1 MSVQTTCHLLM
12 IRPRHFGYNE
22 ETAHDNAFQMQDN
35 SLNPFDI
42 QQNALKE
49 FDNFV
54 ALLRAAGVYVT
65 VIEDSEAP
73 RKTDAVFPNNWISTH
88 GDGTLITYPM
98 YAPSRRTERR
108 TAILEQLKETF
119 LVQNKITLEHHE
131 DEQRYLESTG
141 SMILDRTN
149 KMVYACHS
157 SRTDEKVLDE
167 FCQKMSYRKILF
179 HAVDE
184 HGMPIYH
191 TNVMMALGID
201 FVIICIE
208 AIRDAA
214 EKKRVITQF
223 EQTGKT
229 IFSITF
235 AQMAAFAG
243 NMLQIQ
249 NKQGDSFLVM
259 SQRAY
264 ESLDAT
270 THITKLHRHTSILY
284 SPLGTIEKY
293 GGGSARCMM
302 AEIFLPLKEPIIE
315 KKERRGRGRKSIE
328 ATKTAIEKY
337 IPGEG
342 WIKVQ

>member
-1 MSVQTTCHLLM
+1 MSVQITRHLLM
-12 IRPRHFGYNE
+12 IRPCHFGYNE
-22 ETAHDNAFQMQDN
+22 ETAQDNAFQIQDN

-42 QQNALKE
+42 QQNALEE

-54 ALLRAAGVYVT
+54 ALLMAAGVYVT

-88 GDGTLITYPM
+88 EDGTLITYPM

-108 TAILEQLKETF
+108 TAILEQLAETF
-119 LVQNKITLEHHE
+119 LVERKITLEHHE

-141 SMILDRTN
+141 SMILDRGN
-149 KMVYACHS
+149 KIVYACHS

-201 FVIICIE
+201 FVIICLE
-208 AIRDAA
+208 AISDAT
-214 EKKRVITQF
+214 EKKRVI
-223 EQTGKT
+223 EALEKTGKT
-229 IFSITF
+229 IFPITF

-243 NMLQIQ
+243 NMLQVQ

-259 SQRAY
+259 SQHAY
-264 ESLDAT
+264 EALDTIA
-270 THITKLHRHTSILY
+270 HIAKLHTHTSILY
-284 SPLGTIEKY
+284 SPLDTIEKY

-302 AEIFLPLKEPIIE
+302 AEIFLPLKKPIIE
-315 KKERRGRGRKSIE
+315 KKERRGRGRKSAE
-328 ATKTAIEKY
+328 STKTTIEKY

-342 WIKVQ
+342 WVKVQ